1 MSPTI
6 AGQVRGST
14 GEPVPGARVV
24 VESAPG
30 AVPDIAILTDA
41 DGRFTLGTVGAG
53 DYLVAAHADG
63 YEPTRAAVVV
73 VDTPV
78 SVDLRMTKTP
88 G

>member
-6 AGQVRGST
+6 AGLVRGGT
-14 GEPVPGARVV
+14 GEPVPQARVV
-24 VESAPG
+24 FESAPA
-30 AVPDIAILTDA
+30 AVPDIAVLTDA

-53 DYLVAAHADG
+53 DYLLSAHAEG

-73 VDTPV
+73 GDAPV
-78 SVDLRMTKTP
+78 SVDLRMTKKP